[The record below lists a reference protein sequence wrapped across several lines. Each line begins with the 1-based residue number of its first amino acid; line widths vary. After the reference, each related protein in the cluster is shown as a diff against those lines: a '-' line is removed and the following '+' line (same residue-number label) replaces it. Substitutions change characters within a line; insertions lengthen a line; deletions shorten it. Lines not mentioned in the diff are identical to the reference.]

1 MANKSRKRHLRAP
14 PKAAAEQMPSENLY
28 LFLIVGCG
36 RWRCLSFAPGTTDGA
51 TQESWLLLLFGRR
64 CRRCCRL
71 HWRGSTLRRWSR
83 LRLLRLLRAFR
94 PKATAV
100 SKLAIAAV
108 RSLISFATAETT
120 VLMIVTAVSVG
131 AAIVAITVF
140 ARTVPVVPVAPEILA
155 IASVEPLSVTAIMAI
170 VVVALIPVMPLGT
183 IVVAVLMIVVA
194 RLLLLEGLLRHIA
207 GRLLCLDAE
216 FVALVLPELVAITS
230 VGATE
235 RMRARRA
242 VVAERIDTALL
253 RHLFAIA
260 QDDAIIMFGV
270 LQIIFRQYRI
280 AGR

>member
-1 MANKSRKRHLRAP
+1 M
-14 PKAAAEQMPSENLY
+14 
-28 LFLIVGCG
+28 
-36 RWRCLSFAPGTTDGA
+36 
-51 TQESWLLLLFGRR
+51 
-64 CRRCCRL
+64 
-71 HWRGSTLRRWSR
+71 
-83 LRLLRLLRAFR
+83 
-94 PKATAV
+94 
-100 SKLAIAAV
+100 
-108 RSLISFATAETT
+108 
-120 VLMIVTAVSVG
+120 
-131 AAIVAITVF
+131 
-140 ARTVPVVPVAPEILA
+140 PVAPVTTEILA
-155 IASVEPLSVTAIMAI
+155 LAPIIPII
-170 VVVALIPVMPLGT
+170 VVALVAVVPRLAVI
-183 IVVAVLMIVVA
+183 VAVLMIVVA
-194 RLLLLEGLLRHIA
+194 RRLLLEGLLRHIA

>member
-1 MANKSRKRHLRAP
+1 MTNKSRKRHLRAP
-14 PKAAAEQMPSENLY
+14 PKAATEQMPSENLY
-28 LFLIVGCG
+28 LFLIVGRG
-36 RWRCLSFAPGTTDGA
+36 RWRCLSFAPGTTHGA
-51 TQESWLLLLFGRR
+51 TQESRLLLLFGRR

-71 HWRGSTLRRWSR
+71 HWRSSTLRRWSR
-83 LRLLRLLRAFR
+83 LRLLRLLRALR

-108 RSLISFATAETT
+108 RSLISFATAETA
-120 VLMIVTAVSVG
+120 VVVIVTAVPVG
-131 AAIVAITVF
+131 TAIVAITVF
-140 ARTVPVVPVAPEILA
+140 ARTVPVIPVAPEILA

-183 IVVAVLMIVVA
+183 IVVAVLMIVIA
-194 RLLLLEGLLRHIA
+194 RLLLKGLLRHIA

-216 FVALVLPELVAITS
+216 LVALVLPELVAVTS
-230 VGATE
+230 VGTAE
-235 RMRARRA
+235 RMRAGRA

-260 QDDAIIMFGV
+260 QDDAVVVFGV

>member
-83 LRLLRLLRAFR
+83 LRLLRAFR

-131 AAIVAITVF
+131 AAIVAIPVF
-140 ARTVPVVPVAPEILA
+140 ARTVPIIPVAPEILA

-183 IVVAVLMIVVA
+183 IIVAVLMIVIA

-216 FVALVLPELVAITS
+216 LVALVFPKLVAVAS
-230 VGATE
+230 FRAAK
-235 RMRARRA
+235 RMRAGRA
-242 VVAERIDTALL
+242 VVAEWIDTTLL